1 MLTYK
6 LYKGES
12 YSKAIDN
19 DTYLCI
25 AASHHCLPSRRNEK
39 YGCSKTDPSK
49 CIKNQEH
56 EYDYCQT
63 FNKPCPL
70 LETCNDKDEHCDKRK
85 KLICETKLCIYD
97 HVTNKT
103 EPNPVF
109 SDFYAF
115 RERLIKEGIL
125 VVKEEDRYSFWSKVC
140 FQNYIQTITTNSDND
155 QNVIEEKHL
164 ELRGVKVVKGR
175 TVPYDITVLYDIN
188 VKAFNNNCTDIKPD
202 VIVVLHYKD
211 IKNRIEKI
219 LQEKINNKTFKPILQ
234 LSEENR
240 YYVFAHTESNLYKR
254 FNHSLLSDY
263 KEFNPKGFSELI
275 KATAITYHILNKEGE
290 LESEDRRIEIF
301 YKIIQEYNWSL
312 NINSLHANFRRIKD
326 YMPKREEH
334 RQAETLKCYE
344 QLEEYLNKKKE

>member
-6 LYKGES
+6 LYKGKS
-12 YSKAIDN
+12 YSETIDK
-19 DTYLCI
+19 DIYLCI
-25 AASHHCLPSRRNEK
+25 AASHHCLPSRRDEK
-39 YGCSKTDPSK
+39 YGCKRRVTDPSK
-49 CIKNQEH
+49 CLMNQELEH
-56 EYDYCQT
+56 YYCNT
-63 FNKPCPL
+63 FNNPCPL
-70 LETCNDKDEHCDKRK
+70 LETCNDKDEHCTKRK

-125 VVKEEDRYSFWSKVC
+125 VVKKEEDKYSFWSKVC

-164 ELRGVKVVKGR
+164 ELRGYKVVKGG
-175 TVPYDITVLYDIN
+175 TVHYDIN
-188 VKAFNNNCTDIKPD
+188 KEAFKNNCKDIEPD

-211 IKNRIEKI
+211 IKNRIEEI
-219 LQEKINNKTFKPILQ
+219 LQKKINNKTFKPILQ

-263 KEFNPKGFSELI
+263 KEFNPEGFSKLI
-275 KATAITYHILNKEGE
+275 KAAAITYHILNKEGE

-334 RQAETLKCYE
+334 RQAGTLKCYE